1 MPFARFSY
9 GLITSRNQGGGN
21 KKQGLP
27 PTMGLGPFS
36 MNLIQRRAG
45 YCKCDAVIQ
54 PPAVIPTVLT
64 YNDDTQGDSFDW
76 GRVTFTRN
84 MSYPGYAY
92 TAITTFI
99 PGVRVPGYTT
109 LTSVTIGNSVTSIG
123 INAFAFC
130 SGLTSV
136 TIGNSVTT
144 IAAAAFYLCSV
155 LTSVTIG
162 NSVITIGQN
171 AFAQCAGLTSVT
183 IPNSVTTIGQ
193 YAFNYC
199 IRLTSVTIGNSVTT
213 IGSQAFAFCA
223 ALATVY
229 ISNATAVALG
239 NSIPSPPG
247 PYTWTSTALGTTIP
261 ATQFYNAPL
270 AVNFILPPP

>member
-54 PPAVIPTVLT
+54 PPTVIPTILT
-64 YNDDTQGDSFDW
+64 YNDETQGDSFDW
-76 GRVTFTRN
+76 GGVTFTRN

-99 PGVRVPGYTT
+99 PGSQVPGFAA
-109 LTSVTIGNSVTSIG
+109 LTSVI
-123 INAFAFC
+123 
-130 SGLTSV
+130 
-136 TIGNSVTT
+136 
-144 IAAAAFYLCSV
+144 
-155 LTSVTIG
+155 IG
-162 NSVITIGQN
+162 NSVITIGN
-171 AFAQCAGLTSVT
+171 SAFYICSVLTSVT
-183 IPNSVTTIGQ
+183 IPNSVITIGDG
-193 YAFNYC
+193 AFNGC
-199 IRLTSVTIGNSVTT
+199 SALTSVTIGNSVTT
-213 IGSQAFAFCA
+213 IGAYAFNGCSGLASVTIGNSVITIGPSAFQGCSGLTSIAIPNSVITIGDFAFNGCSV
-223 ALATVY
+223 LTTVY
-229 ISNATAVALG
+229 ISAATAAYLG
-239 NSIPSPPG
+239 TLRPLPG
-247 PYTWTSTALGTTIP
+247 PYTWTSTALGTTIL
-261 ATQFYNAPL
+261 AIQFYNAPN